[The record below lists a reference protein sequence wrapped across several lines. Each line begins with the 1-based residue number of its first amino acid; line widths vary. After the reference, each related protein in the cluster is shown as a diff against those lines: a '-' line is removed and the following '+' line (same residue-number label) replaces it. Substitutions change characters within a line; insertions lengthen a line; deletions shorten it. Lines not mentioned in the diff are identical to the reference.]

1 MEHEEL
7 PARWVR
13 LWKLHGSVNW
23 WIDND
28 GNVFRGIPKNKDSD
42 KQMIYPSHLKYSQS
56 RRMPYLAMQ
65 DRLSNFLST
74 GQSVLITIGYSFVDQ
89 HLNEI
94 ITQRLSANPRSVC
107 FGLLYDDIERYPEA
121 LECAKKTTNL
131 HLLAK
136 DAAFFAGKQNS
147 WGEDGDNPY
156 SYLIEQVDDKITNKI
171 GDFAS
176 FSQFLLK
183 QTGDYKMEDQ
193 NEN

>member
-1 MEHEEL
+1 MEYEEL
-7 PARWVR
+7 PSRWVR

-23 WIDND
+23 WVDTD
-28 GNVFRGIPKNKDSD
+28 GNVFRGVSKNND
-42 KQMIYPSHLKYSQS
+42 KQMIYPSHLKYLQS

-74 GQSVLITIGYSFVDQ
+74 GQSVLITNGYSFVDQ

-107 FGLLYDDIERYPEA
+107 FGLLYDDIEKYPEA
-121 LECAKKTTNL
+121 LDCAQKTTNL
-131 HLLAK
+131 HLLSK
-136 DAAFFAGKQNS
+136 DAAFFAGEQKS
-147 WGEDGDNPY
+147 WEENDDH
-156 SYLIEQVDDKITNKI
+156 SYTYLTEKIDSNTKCKI

-183 QTGDYKMEDQ
+183 QTGDFKMEGL
-193 NEN
+193 NES